1 MDSAHRLGQGSATRP
16 HPETR
21 PHLVWLPQFHTRCGL
36 HLALGMPGGA
46 ALAPAGPPQAART
59 AGGLLFGRTRHRQ
72 AKITHLCRGS
82 LGPSRDPSSPSHSP
96 APPTATSAPSADLGA
111 PPLPWPYT
119 VATTVGSGT
128 PPPFQNN
135 VSPGGQSH
143 ALGLVLCSA
152 TAVSAHTPHLGD
164 SRGGSTSPAG
174 RGGALLHKST
184 PKPVA
189 DSGTCLPG
197 ALSPM
202 KDSPH
207 TTTMQQPQD
216 HLHRDGGMGEGRG
229 HAAVPQARRLL
240 VQVGRQRQATTRAWF
255 RQALWPGDRSSAS
268 APTDTR
274 EDQDRGG
281 ALSRPPPAARPGLQ
295 AGEDW
300 QVRST
305 ATGPSARWPA
315 LGQHSLPSAGSF

>member
-1 MDSAHRLGQGSATRP
+1 MGGGGGSHSPRRAAVLSSAAHHTVLGACTQQAATLRTPESLRLRQHGTTARGHGTGMQGDRMDSAHRLGQGSATRP

-36 HLALGMPGGA
+36 HLALGTPGGA

-59 AGGLLFGRTRHRQ
+59 AGGLLFGRTQHRQ

-164 SRGGSTSPAG
+164 SRGALPPLRAGVGLCSTN
-174 RGGALLHKST
+174 
-184 PKPVA
+184 
-189 DSGTCLPG
+189 
-197 ALSPM
+197 
-202 KDSPH
+202 
-207 TTTMQQPQD
+207 
-216 HLHRDGGMGEGRG
+216 
-229 HAAVPQARRLL
+229 
-240 VQVGRQRQATTRAWF
+240 
-255 RQALWPGDRSSAS
+255 
-268 APTDTR
+268 
-274 EDQDRGG
+274 
-281 ALSRPPPAARPGLQ
+281 PPPSPWLTQ
-295 AGEDW
+295 APAS
-300 QVRST
+300 Q
-305 ATGPSARWPA
+305 GP
-315 LGQHSLPSAGSF
+315 